1 MKLKTRG
8 IMKDYGN
15 KKKMLFKIIIIRYAV
30 NISNKNWYRNILI
43 CKKHCLIINS
53 IIFLLCTFDVQ
64 YSIYSIL
71 FWNFSTKENTKEI
84 F

>member
-30 NISNKNWYRNILI
+30 NISNKN
-43 CKKHCLIINS
+43 
-53 IIFLLCTFDVQ
+53 
-64 YSIYSIL
+64 
-71 FWNFSTKENTKEI
+71 
-84 F
+84 